1 MRKAKLM
8 LSSLGVIA
16 VLGSAFAF
24 KTSNFNQYVVY
35 TGTLGS
41 GVCTTPTSFR
51 VIVCSGPGTP
61 NFAASTTSLASGC
74 PNARVMTLDVNN

>member
-1 MRKAKLM
+1 MKKARLM
-8 LSSLGVIA
+8 LSALGVIA

-24 KTSNFNQYVVY
+24 KASTFSQDVVY

-51 VIVCSGPGTP
+51 AITSGTK
-61 NFAASTTSLASGC
+61 NFAASTTSLASHC
-74 PNARVMTLDVNN
+74 PDERVITLDVNN